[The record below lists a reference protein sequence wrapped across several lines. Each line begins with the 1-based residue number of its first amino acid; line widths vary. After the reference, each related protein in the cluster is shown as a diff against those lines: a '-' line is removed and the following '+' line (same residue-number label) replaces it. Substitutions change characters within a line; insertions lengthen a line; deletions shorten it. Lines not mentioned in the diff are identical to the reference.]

1 MRRRQPQTDSFDLFL
16 DTICNTFG
24 GIIFLAILVAILI
37 QTRSVLH
44 QPEQKDQTTH
54 TRQEVRELQT
64 RLTAAQSSVERLTSA
79 LESMPEINPN
89 DDFRE
94 FAKTKNEIA
103 EIDQNIQKMMSESK
117 TKSKELEAIIAANEK
132 LAEDNE
138 KVPERLKS
146 LTELVNN
153 EESAVSELINTRQT
167 TLKLPRE
174 KASSARSTLALLNG
188 DLLYIAG
195 EFDGIRDEFDGPHV
209 ETIKTVGGFRVLP
222 LTGQGV
228 GTGNSQTASFLS
240 KTVRQGQIV
249 TLAVWPDS
257 FGLFAE
263 LKPKLIESGLRYQI
277 WIQSPKTDLVV
288 SIGSSTSSRAQ

>member
-1 MRRRQPQTDSFDLFL
+1 MRRRQTQTDSFDLFL

-64 RLTAAQSSVERLTSA
+64 RLTAAESSVQRLTVA
-79 LESMPEINPN
+79 LESMPEVKPN

-94 FAKTKNEIA
+94 YAEAKNELA
-103 EIDQNIQKMMSESK
+103 ETDRNIQQMMAESK
-117 TKSKELEAIIAANEK
+117 TKSKELEAIIAANET
-132 LAEDNE
+132 LEEDNQ

-146 LTELVNN
+146 LTELVKN
-153 EESAVSELINTRQT
+153 EAAAVSDIINTRQT

-174 KASSARSTLALLNG
+174 KESSSRSTLALLKG

-195 EFDGIRDEFDGPHV
+195 EFDGSRDEFDGPHV
-209 ETIKTVGGFRVLP
+209 ETKKTVGGFRVLP
-222 LTGQGV
+222 ETGQGV
-228 GTGNSQTASFLS
+228 GTDNSQTASFLS
-240 KTVRQGQIV
+240 RTVRQGQIV

-257 FGLFAE
+257 FGLFTE
-263 LKPKLIESGLRYQI
+263 LKPKLIKSGLRYQI
-277 WIQSPKTDLVV
+277 WIQSPNEDLVV

>member
-54 TRQEVRELQT
+54 TRQEIRELQT
-64 RLTAAQSSVERLTSA
+64 RLAAAQSSVERLTSELA
-79 LESMPEINPN
+79 SLPEINPS

-103 EIDQNIQKMMSESK
+103 EIDQNIQEMMDESK

-132 LAEDNE
+132 LDEDNQ

-146 LTELVNN
+146 LTELVKK
-153 EESAVSELINTRQT
+153 EDAAVSEIINTRQT

-174 KASSARSTLALLNG
+174 KASSARSTLALLNA

-195 EFDGIRDEFDGPHV
+195 EFDGSRDEFDGPHV
-209 ETIKTVGGFRVLP
+209 ETKKTVGGFRVLP
-222 LTGQGV
+222 ETGQGV
-228 GTGNSQTASFLS
+228 GADNSQTASFLS
-240 KTVRQGQIV
+240 RTVRQGQIV

-263 LKPKLIESGLRYQI
+263 LKPKLIKSGLRYQI
-277 WIQSPKTDLVV
+277 WIQSPNVDLVV